1 MAEPTL
7 QEIFGA
13 NATQTATDLVIKKS
27 DLTTLTATS
36 DNRGE
41 SLLVAIL
48 LKAKA
53 QLTQTNFDS
62 NLDQNVLLADGY
74 SSLTTRGNVQYR
86 QDQISIT
93 LAKPDLNSTI
103 DPDDY

>member
-1 MAEPTL
+1 MSEPTL

-27 DLTTLTATS
+27 DLATLTAS
-36 DNRGE
+36 IDNRSE

-48 LKAKA
+48 LKAKSY
-53 QLTQTNFDS
+53 LTQTNFDS
-62 NLDQNVLLADGY
+62 NLDQNVLLADGF

-86 QDQISIT
+86 QDQITVT
-93 LAKPDLNSTI
+93 LSKPDLNSTRE
-103 DPDDY
+103 PDDY

>member
-13 NATQTATDLVIKKS
+13 SATQGANYITITKADLPG
-27 DLTTLTATS
+27 LTAVA
-36 DNRGE
+36 DNRAE

-48 LKAKA
+48 LKAKSF
-53 QLTQTNFDS
+53 LTQTNFDS
-62 NLDQNVLLADGY
+62 NLDQNVLLANGF

-86 QDQISIT
+86 QDQITVT
-93 LAKPDLNSTI
+93 LSKPDLNSTI
-103 DPDDY
+103 NPNDY